1 MVAFDTI
8 LNVIPILSLVV
19 VLAYYSLQIRNQ
31 NKSRQAQVYLTLY
44 NKWDEKQQKA
54 HAALRAA
61 EFSNI
66 DEYLE
71 KYGPDTNPEFQHH
84 VGQLIN
90 FYEGIGVMVKEG
102 FLSMRLVALSWA
114 GAIRVFWEKF
124 EPIMDDL
131 CEYYDYPR
139 LWSETIYL
147 CRELMK
153 YMDEH
158 PELKT

>member
-1 MVAFDTI
+1 MGVYKRG
-8 LNVIPILSLVV
+8 NVWWIR
-19 VLAYYSLQIRNQ
+19 YTCHGEQIRESTKTPSKKVAEKLLARRETQILENRF
-31 NKSRQAQVYLTLY
+31 NIALVKSSP
-44 NKWDEKQQKA
+44 W
-54 HAALRAA
+54 
-61 EFSNI
+61 FSEYA

-71 KYGPDTNPEFQHH
+71 KYGPETNPEFQYH

-124 EPIMDDL
+124 EPIMGDL

>member
-1 MVAFDTI
+1 MVDVDTI
-8 LNVIPILSLVV
+8 IDVVPILSLVI

-44 NKWDEKQQKA
+44 SRWGNDQREA
-54 HAALRAA
+54 HQILRNADFHDL
-61 EFSNI
+61 E
-66 DEYLE
+66 EYLRN
-71 KYGPDTNPEFQHH
+71 YGVETNPEFQRHI
-84 VGQLIN
+84 GTLIS
-90 FYEGIGVMVKEG
+90 FYEGIGVMVREG

-114 GAIRVFWEKF
+114 GALRVFWDRF

-139 LWSETIYL
+139 LWSETVYL
-147 CRELMK
+147 CKELVK
-153 YMDEH
+153 YMEEH